1 VTPEDLVSGPT
12 GDHIRV
18 WERNAKGDKYREPPV
33 PAEVVTIGE
42 TLGYQQEND
51 EPLIDVA
58 GSTVYR
64 WVRRAA
70 NTLEADTG
78 DKGWQFLDVHD
89 LRRTWG
95 TYLLEQGVIP
105 SVVMA
110 WGGWEDWETFREHY
124 LGEFSPEAIRRE
136 RGKVDHLEGGD
147 ENADVVHPGT
157 LQL

>member
-1 VTPEDLVSGPT
+1 
-12 GDHIRV
+12 V
-18 WERNAKGDKYREPPV
+18 WESNAKGDKYREPPV
-33 PAEVVTIGE
+33 PGEVVTIAE
-42 TLGYQQEND
+42 TLAYQQDDD
-51 EPLIDVA
+51 ELLIDVA

-70 NTLEADTG
+70 DRIEADTE
-78 DKGWQFLDVHD
+78 DQGWAFLDVHD

-124 LGEFSPEAIRRE
+124 LGSSHPRRFGGSV
-136 RGKVDHLEGGD
+136 GKSIISKVGMRR
-147 ENADVVHPGT
+147 
-157 LQL
+157 QR